1 MISQTKGH
9 FKSSSVYIV
18 EPLSVVEWLAVA
30 KRLFLSVRD
39 GQCKEVVI
47 KRVLFYLLFKV
58 NLQIRA
64 HPH

>member
-18 EPLSVVEWLAVA
+18 PLSVVEWLAVA

-39 GQCKEVVI
+39 GQCKEVVV
-47 KRVLFYLLFKV
+47 KRVLFYLLYKV